1 MFTRFITSVLKKM
14 MSSRRFRMQ
23 TSCMWLIDS
32 CKVLCKLLIKCLHPH
47 THISTRT
54 PIVVGIVVWRDRSY
68 MFISVWLA
76 QLFQWNQNAHST
88 CLITNPFDSNNWL
101 RHSGTYTAIH
111 TLCGGGGG
119 ALLYNTGVE
128 NRVRTVDPMCVCVC
142 VCVTRWHCVRSRS
155 STRLHWN
162 CGLAIFTLYHFQL
175 YIQGKCWDVFEC
187 ADVISSILPITIVRF
202 ANMSAHVYSAV
213 SRIFYLIY
221 N

>member
-1 MFTRFITSVLKKM
+1 M

-111 TLCGGGGG
+111 TLCGG

-128 NRVRTVDPMCVCVC
+128 NRVRTVDPMCVCAC
-142 VCVTRWHCVRSRS
+142 VLPVDTACVHAHPPDCIEIAVWLF
-155 STRLHWN
+155 LHYI
-162 CGLAIFTLYHFQL
+162 IFN
-175 YIQGKCWDVFEC
+175 YIFKG
-187 ADVISSILPITIVRF
+187 
-202 ANMSAHVYSAV
+202 SAEMCLNVQT
-213 SRIFYLIY
+213 
-221 N
+221 